1 MFFHPISS
9 PFLNFVFLFSVL
21 SLKASL
27 NPRDLPRGTIMAN
40 NLPPN
45 VVLVCMCILLQILK
59 TKEDK

>member
-9 PFLNFVFLFSVL
+9 PFLNFVFLLSVF

-27 NPRDLPRGTIMAN
+27 NPRDLPCGTIMAN
-40 NLPPN
+40 NLPLN
-45 VVLVCMCILLQILK
+45 VFLVCMCILLQILK